1 MQDLSKTRRL
11 AILYPKAIGDLYFA
25 LPALHTLRRAC
36 PDMHITL
43 VVKQKQAPLAL
54 PQKGFLAD
62 EVLVLGGDNGCLDV
76 RRQLAAFK
84 VDTLLDLAGND
95 QAGLLMTSRRGRR
108 LRPHRAD
115 CKGMCAL
122 YSPFAESL
130 PRLVPG
136 RHRVDELLAFVRAL
150 VDAEPVYTFHLEL
163 PAQAVEE
170 SERMIAEHDLRSGK
184 VVVLNIGASRDTKRW
199 PAVHFQALAQLL
211 IARGYRV
218 VLTGAAA
225 FKADGD
231 YDRLTVARFAAE
243 GLIDGAKCIDLVSD
257 NGLPPALHLQRD
269 VHFLRYANVA
279 QVVVGNDTGPMHMA
293 GSVGEDACN
302 RTISLFGPTNWGR
315 YAPFDP
321 SRRFPDKPAGR
332 WNRVLTINADC
343 GPVGTVEACDCYRR
357 GCAHKKCMATLS
369 PETVFDCITSI
380 LEAS

>member
-11 AILYPKAIGDLYFA
+11 AVLYPKAIGDLYFA

-36 PDMHITL
+36 PGLHITL

-62 EVLVLGGDNGCLDV
+62 EVLVLGGDNGCFDV
-76 RRQLAAFK
+76 RRQLAALK

-95 QAGLLMTSRRGRR
+95 QAGLLMIGRRGRR

-136 RHRVDELLAFVRAL
+136 QHRVEELLSFVRAL
-150 VDAEPVYTFHLEL
+150 VETEPVYTFRLEL
-163 PAQAVEE
+163 PSEAVEE
-170 SERMIAEHDLRSGK
+170 SERLIAQHDLRSG
-184 VVVLNIGASRDTKRW
+184 VVVAVNLGASRDTKRW
-199 PAVHFQALAQLL
+199 PAGHVMTLVKSLVASGL
-211 IARGYRV
+211 RV
-218 VLTGAAA
+218 ALTGAPGFA
-225 FKADGD
+225 ADGY
-231 YDRLTVARFAAE
+231 YDRDTIERFKAE
-243 GLIDGAKCIDLVSD
+243 GLIDGERCIDLVTD
-257 NGLPPALHLQRD
+257 DGLTATLHLQRD
-269 VHFLRYANVA
+269 THFLRYSGVPA
-279 QVVVGNDTGPMHMA
+279 VVVGCDTGPMHMA
-293 GSVGEDACN
+293 GSVGEDARN

-321 SRRFPDKPAGR
+321 SRRFPDKPEGR
-332 WNRVLTINADC
+332 WNRVLTIHADC
-343 GPVGTVEACDCYRR
+343 GPAGTSEACDCYRR

-380 LEAS
+380 LETS